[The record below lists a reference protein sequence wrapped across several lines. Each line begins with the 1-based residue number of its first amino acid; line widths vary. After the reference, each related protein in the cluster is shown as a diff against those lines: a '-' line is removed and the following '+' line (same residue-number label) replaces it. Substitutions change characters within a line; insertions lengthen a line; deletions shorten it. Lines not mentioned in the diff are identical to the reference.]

1 MSIWWALFFMALGGG
16 IVELA
21 EIKVWNRYNQGK
33 REGRE
38 EKSRMGGGR

>member
-21 EIKVWNRYNQGK
+21 EIKVWNRYKQGK
-33 REGRE
+33 REGE
-38 EKSRMGGGR
+38 EYRRKGG